1 LARTALV
8 TGAYGYL
15 GSLIRTRLEEA
26 GWMTSAL
33 ARTPRSGDSA
43 ARWSL
48 DAPPPEDLLGSC
60 DALVHCAY
68 DFEPRSRED
77 VWAVNVAGS
86 VQLLDAATKAGVARI
101 LVVSSMSAYEGTGQ
115 IYGQAKLAIER
126 ATLDAGGVAIR
137 PGLVWG
143 DDPRGMAG
151 TLRRLT
157 KLPLLPDLGPGAR
170 QFPVHEDDLAR
181 TVVEILAS
189 PGWTSEVFGVAQP
202 RAVDFRSVL
211 LALADDDGRR
221 HRFVRVPWQAL
232 YGVLAVA
239 EKLRVSPVRADSILG
254 LVRPAPDVPAS
265 VAFPDLGTKMR
276 ELGPATEALQSG
288 RAA

>member
-1 LARTALV
+1 LPGTALV

-15 GSLIRTRLEEA
+15 GSLFRRRLEEA
-26 GWMTSAL
+26 GWTTTAL
-33 ARTPRSGDSA
+33 VRTPKSSDSA
-43 ARWSL
+43 ASWSL
-48 DAPPPEDLLGSC
+48 DAPPPENLLGSC

-86 VQLLDAATKAGVARI
+86 VQLLDAAAKADVGRI

-143 DDPRGMAG
+143 NDPRGMAG

-157 KLPLLPDLGPGAR
+157 KLPVLPDLGPGAR

-189 PGWTSEVFGVAQP
+189 PGWTPEVFGVAQP
-202 RAVDFRSVL
+202 RAVDFRAVL
-211 LALADDDGRR
+211 LALADDGRR
-221 HRFVRVPWQAL
+221 HRFVRVPWQAV

-239 EKLRVSPVRADSILG
+239 EKMRVSPVRADSILG
-254 LVRPAPDVPAS
+254 LVRPAPDVPPS
-265 VAFPDLGTKMR
+265 VAFPDLGLNMR
-276 ELGPATEALQSG
+276 ELGPTTESLRSG
-288 RAA
+288 HAV

>member
-1 LARTALV
+1 LPGRALV

-15 GSLIRTRLEEA
+15 GSLFRGSLEEA
-26 GWMTSAL
+26 GWTTTAL
-33 ARTPRSGDSA
+33 VRTPKSGDSA

-48 DAPPPEDLLGSC
+48 DAPPSEDLLGSC

-86 VQLLDAATKAGVARI
+86 VQLLDAAAKAGVGRI

-115 IYGQAKLAIER
+115 IYGQAKLAIEQ

-143 DDPRGMAG
+143 NDPHGMSG

-157 KLPLLPDLGPGAR
+157 KLPVLPDFGPGAR

-181 TVVEILAS
+181 TVVEILTS
-189 PGWTSEVFGVAQP
+189 SGWTPEVFGVAQP

-239 EKLRVSPVRADSILG
+239 EKMRVSPVRADSILG
-254 LVRPAPDVPAS
+254 LVRPAADVPSS

-276 ELGPATEALQSG
+276 ELGPATEAPRSG
-288 RAA
+288 HAV

>member
-1 LARTALV
+1 LPGTALV

-15 GSLIRTRLEEA
+15 GSLFRGRLEEA
-26 GWMTSAL
+26 GWTTTAL
-33 ARTPRSGDSA
+33 VRTPKRGDSA
-43 ARWSL
+43 ARWTL
-48 DAPPPEDLLGSC
+48 DAPPPADLLGSC

-86 VQLLDAATKAGVARI
+86 VRLIDAAARAGVDRI

-157 KLPLLPDLGPGAR
+157 KLPVLPDLGPGAR

-181 TVVEILAS
+181 TVVEILDS
-189 PGWTSEVFGVAQP
+189 QVWTPEVFGVAQP

-211 LALADDDGRR
+211 LALADGGGR

-232 YGVLAVA
+232 YGALAVA
-239 EKLRVSPVRADSILG
+239 ERMRVSPVRADSILG
-254 LVRPAPDVPAS
+254 LVRPAPDVPPSA
-265 VAFPDLGTKMR
+265 AFPDLGTKLR
-276 ELGPATEALQSG
+276 ELGPATEAPGSG
-288 RAA
+288 HAV